1 MKIVYV
7 KGDFIAGPEQI
18 ILHGCNAQG
27 RMGRG
32 AAKAV
37 KERLPWA
44 YEAYKREYDALG
56 LPLGHVVWAYEDA
69 LGKDVFSKDWRGRV
83 VGNLIT
89 QEQWK
94 PELAPFPDGRN
105 VDYDAVRKCFKT
117 VDQYVLDAH
126 YGYMRDELDPL
137 PSIGMVKIGSKLAG
151 GDWSIVE
158 KIIEEE
164 SVHFIPVVYY
174 LED

>member
-37 KERLPWA
+37 KKQMPWA

-56 LPLGHVVWAYEDA
+56 LPLGHVVWAYEDG
-69 LGKDVFSKDWRGRV
+69 LGRDVFAKDWKGRV

-94 PELAPFPDGRN
+94 SELAPFPDGRN
-105 VDYDAVRKCFKT
+105 VDYDAVRKCFQT
-117 VDQYVLDAH
+117 VDQYVVNCH
-126 YGYMRDELDPL
+126 YGTVHEMPR
-137 PSIGMVKIGSKLAG
+137 IGMVKIGSKLAG

-158 KIIEEE
+158 QIIEEE
-164 SVHFIPVVYY
+164 SKHFIPVVYY